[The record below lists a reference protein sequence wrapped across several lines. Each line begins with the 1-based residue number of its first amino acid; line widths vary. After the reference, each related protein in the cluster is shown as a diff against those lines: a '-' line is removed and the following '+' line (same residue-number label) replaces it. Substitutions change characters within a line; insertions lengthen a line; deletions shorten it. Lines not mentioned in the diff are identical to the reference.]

1 MISWNGFRNTSSKL
15 VNLKRDCTLLNLTA
29 RSGMVNKNMAKV
41 QRLKAATKKAFK
53 ATSEVCF
60 TNFWGTSG
68 GVTRALK
75 CCYFFLIFVSFSI
88 FVQAHT
94 ALSLARA
101 FSAVA
106 VQFELQLAPRWQQQQ
121 ARAVWSWGGEVER
134 DEERHLNLINPL
146 FFYSPLVSVS
156 S

>member
-29 RSGMVNKNMAKV
+29 RSGMVNKNMAKG
-41 QRLKAATKKAFK
+41 QRLKAATKKKKKALK

-94 ALSLARA
+94 ALSLSH
-101 FSAVA
+101 FLCCCSAVWTIA
-106 VQFELQLAPRWQQQQ
+106 GTEVAAAAGEGSLELRRRGGNRRGAAP
-121 ARAVWSWGGEVER
+121 EP
-134 DEERHLNLINPL
+134 H
-146 FFYSPLVSVS
+146 
-156 S
+156 

>member
-1 MISWNGFRNTSSKL
+1 
-15 VNLKRDCTLLNLTA
+15 
-29 RSGMVNKNMAKV
+29 MVNKNMAKG
-41 QRLKAATKKAFK
+41 QRLKAATKKALK

-75 CCYFFLIFVSFSI
+75 CCYFFLIFVSFFFI

-106 VQFELQLAPRWQQQQ
+106 VQFEL
-121 ARAVWSWGGEVER
+121 
-134 DEERHLNLINPL
+134 
-146 FFYSPLVSVS
+146 
-156 S
+156 

>member
-41 QRLKAATKKAFK
+41 QRLKAATKKALK

-94 ALSLARA
+94 DLSLSRALSLL
-101 FSAVA
+101 
-106 VQFELQLAPRWQQQQ
+106 LQCSLNY
-121 ARAVWSWGGEVER
+121 SWHRGGSSSRRGQSGAE
-134 DEERHLNLINPL
+134 EERWKETR
-146 FFYSPLVSVS
+146 SGT
-156 S
+156 